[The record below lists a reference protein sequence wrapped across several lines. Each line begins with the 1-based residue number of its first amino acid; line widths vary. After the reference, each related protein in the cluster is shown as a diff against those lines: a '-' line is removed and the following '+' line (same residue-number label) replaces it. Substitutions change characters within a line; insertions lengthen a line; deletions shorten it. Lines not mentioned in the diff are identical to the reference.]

1 MSSRRGFATAILCAA
16 LSAGACHGKPP
27 VPPRSVIEADV
38 AGWRYRRFQALLD
51 VEVWAPDNVAK
62 AFTASYV
69 RDAAEKRGH
78 LEDNDIVSAMVTAY
92 TTPAGVA
99 RATVKFAR
107 RLAAESG
114 YTVDESVISGV
125 RLVSIDGNDE
135 AWVLWSAGD
144 RVVKLGGRGR
154 TAVPEAMIAA
164 YGEQYPSTMK
174 SGFLEGALPP
184 GADAPGDAS
193 KSDDSAAYD
202 ENNPSPD
209 WKGKSPTTTQLP
221 ASTPVIT
228 TTPVATKPLIATPPK
243 N

>member
-1 MSSRRGFATAILCAA
+1 MFCGAVLAA
-16 LSAGACHGKPP
+16 SACHSKPP
-27 VPPRSVIEADV
+27 VQPRSVIEADV
-38 AGWRYRRFQALLD
+38 DGWRYRRYQALLD

-78 LEDNDIVSAMVTAY
+78 LDDNDIVSAMVTAY
-92 TTPAGVA
+92 ATPAGVA

-114 YTVDESVISGV
+114 YTVDESVIDGV

-135 AWVLWSAGD
+135 AWVLWAAGD

-154 TAVPEAMIAA
+154 TTVPEVMIAA
-164 YGEQYPSTMK
+164 YGKQYPSTLN

-184 GADAPGDAS
+184 GADAPGEN
-193 KSDDSAAYD
+193 KGDDSTYD

-209 WKGKSPTTTQLP
+209 WKGKAPTTTPLP
-221 ASTPVIT
+221 ASTPVI
-228 TTPVATKPLIATPPK
+228 ATPPK
-243 N
+243 S